1 MCVPMKR
8 HWRQAYLRRRNVDQL
23 TTLAVSDTRWPL
35 LTDGQGATSDMLSLE
50 IVQSFTLVLIKR
62 ARLCTA
68 EQLFVPNDS
77 RACSIV
83 TTFSA
88 ARVPHVLV
96 LARGLLEW

>member
-1 MCVPMKR
+1 M
-8 HWRQAYLRRRNVDQL
+8 
-23 TTLAVSDTRWPL
+23 S
-35 LTDGQGATSDMLSLE
+35 MLSLE

-68 EQLFVPNDS
+68 ERLFGANDS

-88 ARVPHVLV
+88 ARVPHVLFW
-96 LARGLLEW
+96 RGDYLNGEFKGGEQVDEFVECEFVDVGLE